1 MGDTQ
6 SLEGTQLNHT
16 QISGSQELGE
26 IVFTVLSCAILE
38 VTCYTA
44 IVVITNTVFDK
55 IPGNHLFNLWYTN
68 SLIKFLLQKLN
79 IKHHPIYK
87 HFYSYYLY

>member
-16 QISGSQELGE
+16 QISGSQELGDS
-26 IVFTVLSCAILE
+26 VYCFKLCNSE
-38 VTCYTA
+38 VTCYIA

-55 IPGNHLFNLWYTN
+55 IPGNHLIY
-68 SLIKFLLQKLN
+68 SILIV
-79 IKHHPIYK
+79 
-87 HFYSYYLY
+87 